1 MTRTQ
6 GTGEETYR
14 FCRNSPYYEMVVKNI
29 NRVEDILEKDV
40 QKEDEQQKKDVEN
53 VKSAC
58 NSFSYD
64 VCSFEKLSSEDIC
77 KKILYMYIFLDN
89 AQRLWKKPSTI
100 TNEDLDFLNYWLN
113 VKLKDKSSNASMC
126 IGKFIEK
133 IKSQGTDFISREINL
148 EKHLHVIDPSKLEN
162 MEILCE
168 LYDTKKKITDIMFD
182 LDITDDEKKLCPG
195 HLEKCHDKYIEG
207 MYNCRNG
214 YDDFCKAIKNF
225 ERDYNY
231 IIEKEKDES
240 GQCKTSEYFQLLDY
254 DSFVEKPRRIMTIKF
269 LSSPLILS
277 FVIPLLYK
285 YTPLGPLL
293 RTKINAVKNR
303 WMNPDKNREELLLS
317 STDIEDN
324 ISDNGDYNIGYYSGT
339 N

>member
-1 MTRTQ
+1 MTRKK

-29 NRVEDILEKDV
+29 NRVEDIKE
-40 QKEDEQQKKDVEN
+40 EDEQKKNEVQN

-64 VCSFEKLSSEDIC
+64 VCSFEKLSGEDIC
-77 KKILYMYIFLDN
+77 KKILYMYKFLDN
-89 AQRLWKKPSTI
+89 AQRLWKQPSTI
-100 TNEDLDFLNYWLN
+100 TNEDLGFLNYWLN

-133 IKSQGTDFISREINL
+133 IKSQGTNFISREINL

-162 MEILCE
+162 MEILCD
-168 LYDTKKKITDIMFD
+168 LYDTKKKIFDIMFD
-182 LDITDDEKKLCPG
+182 GDTTDDKKKLCPG
-195 HLEKCHDKYIEG
+195 HLEKCHEKYIEV

-214 YDDFCKAIKNF
+214 YDDFCNEIKIF
-225 ERDYNY
+225 ERGYNY
-231 IIEKEKDES
+231 LIENETDKS
-240 GQCKTSEYFQLLDY
+240 GNCKSSEYFQLLDY
-254 DSFVEKPRRIMTIKF
+254 DFF
-269 LSSPLILS
+269 
-277 FVIPLLYK
+277 

-293 RTKINAVKNR
+293 RKKINVVKNR

>member
-1 MTRTQ
+1 M
-6 GTGEETYR
+6 YD
-14 FCRNSPYYEMVVKNI
+14 FCRNSSYYDMVEENI
-29 NRVEDILEKDV
+29 SIEDV
-40 QKEDEQQKKDVEN
+40 QVTEEQNIEN
-53 VKSAC
+53 VCKSLS
-58 NSFSYD
+58 ND
-64 VCSFEKLSSEDIC
+64 VCSFEKLSGEDIC
-77 KKILYMYIFLDN
+77 KKILYMYKFLDN
-89 AQRLWKKPSTI
+89 AQSYWKPPGTI
-100 TNEDLDFLNYWLN
+100 TNEDLYFLNYWLN
-113 VKLKDKSSNASMC
+113 VKLKGKSGSASSC
-126 IGKFIEK
+126 INKFIEA
-133 IKSQGTDFISREINL
+133 IKSLGEDFMSREKNL

-231 IIEKEKDES
+231 LIEKEKDES
-240 GQCKTSEYFQLLDY
+240 GQCKTSEYFQLIDY
-254 DSFVEKPRRIMTIKF
+254 DSFVEKQRRIMTIKI

-293 RTKINAVKNR
+293 RTKINVVKNG
-303 WMNPDKNREELLLS
+303 WMNPDKNTEELLLS

>member
-1 MTRTQ
+1 M
-6 GTGEETYR
+6 YD
-14 FCRNSPYYEMVVKNI
+14 FCRNSPYYNMVEKNI
-29 NRVEDILEKDV
+29 SIKDV
-40 QKEDEQQKKDVEN
+40 KKAEADKIGMVC
-53 VKSAC
+53 KSLS
-58 NSFSYD
+58 ND
-64 VCSFEKLSSEDIC
+64 VCSFEELSGEDIC
-77 KKILYMYIFLDN
+77 KKILYMYKFLDK
-89 AQRLWKKPSTI
+89 AQSYWKRPGTI
-100 TNEDLDFLNYWLN
+100 TNEDLYFLNYWLN
-113 VKLKDKSSNASMC
+113 VKLKVNGSSASLC
-126 IGKFIEK
+126 INKIIEA
-133 IKSQGTDFISREINL
+133 IKGLGEDFMSREKNL
-148 EKHLHVIDPSKLEN
+148 EKHLHDIDPSKLEN

-168 LYDTKKKITDIMFD
+168 LYDTKQKITDIMFD
-182 LDITDDEKKLCPG
+182 QDTTDDKKKLFPE
-195 HLEKCHDKYIEG
+195 HLQKCHDKYIEG

-214 YDDFCKAIKNF
+214 YDDFCKAIKKF

-231 IIEKEKDES
+231 LIEKEKDES

-254 DSFVEKPRRIMTIKF
+254 DSFVEKQRRIMTIKI

-293 RTKINAVKNR
+293 RTKIDVLKNG
-303 WMNPDKNREELLLS
+303 WMNPDKNTEELLLS